1 MDPQR
6 WNAILSRIT
15 PLDAEDIDD
24 LTGAFDPR
32 RAPPPGRDLFPE
44 FAAAPMPRVALRR
57 ADAVAVGLRVP
68 APPLDAADRAL
79 RLTAFALE
87 RDVEVVILAASD
99 LSGFE
104 RFGFRSERLPPATAP
119 GAAAW
124 EDQVRRFWNI
134 DLVL

>member
-24 LTGAFDPR
+24 LTRAFDPR
-32 RAPPPGRDLFPE
+32 RTPPGRDLFPE
-44 FAAAPMPRVALRR
+44 IAPAPMPGTAMKR

-68 APPLDAADRAL
+68 SPPADAFDRAL
-79 RLTAFALE
+79 RLAAFALE
-87 RDVEVVILAASD
+87 RDVEVVILSAD
-99 LSGFE
+99 DTSGFE
-104 RFGFRSERLPPATAP
+104 RFGFRAERLPPASAP
-119 GAAAW
+119 GASAW
-124 EDQVRRFWNI
+124 EEQVRRFWNI

>member
-1 MDPQR
+1 MDTQR
-6 WNAILSRIT
+6 WNAILSRIS

-32 RAPPPGRDLFPE
+32 LAPPGRDLFPE
-44 FAAAPMPRVALRR
+44 FAAAPMARVALRR
-57 ADAVAVGLRVP
+57 ADAIAVGLRVT
-68 APPLDAADRAL
+68 APPPDTADRAL
-79 RLTAFALE
+79 RVAAFALE
-87 RDVEVVILAASD
+87 RDVEVVILSAAD

>member
-1 MDPQR
+1 MDTQR

-32 RAPPPGRDLFPE
+32 RVSPGRDLFPE
-44 FAAAPMPRVALRR
+44 IEPAPMSRAAMKR
-57 ADAVAVGLRVP
+57 ADAVTVGLRVA
-68 APPLDAADRAL
+68 APPADAYDRAL
-79 RLTAFALE
+79 RLAAFALE
-87 RDVEVVILAASD
+87 RDVEVVILTAGD
-99 LSGFE
+99 TSGFE
-104 RFGFRSERLPPATAP
+104 RFGFRSERIPPETAP

-124 EDQVRRFWNI
+124 EEQVRRFWNI